1 MGRPRQRHLLRPPRG
16 RARNQ
21 QAEADGAIPRPLLA
35 HLRRWKRKGQRY
47 VVEWNGKPI
56 ARIIKAHNAVVVD
69 AGMSADVTPHTWR
82 HTAATWLMQRNADLW
97 EASEFLGMT
106 PDVLLRVY
114 GHHRTDRLKT
124 VHRAIDKRERPEKIS
139 GAVSGADERKRRD
152 EAG

>member
-69 AGMSADVTPHTWR
+69 SGVATNVTPHTWR

-106 PDVLLRVY
+106 PEVLLRVY
-114 GHHRTDRLKT
+114 GHRRTDRLKT
-124 VHRAIDKRERPEKIS
+124 LHRPIDKRDRREKV
-139 GAVSGADERKRRD
+139 AEKVAEVKKRRD
-152 EAG
+152 VAD